1 MKNVIVFCFILVATQ
16 GFAQQPLMSLDED
29 NGFLS
34 EANKQT
40 LKEIF
45 TSKRIVALGEATYG
59 THEFYTTKT
68 KLVQF
73 LVQECGYKVFAMET
87 YFSANLLN
95 DYINGKQNDL
105 SKVMRNLYTVY
116 HTQEFVELIRWFKQ
130 YNKSVVA
137 AQRVK
142 FYGIDSEHM
151 DNLFGQLTAYMG
163 HVDPVN
169 IREYAEKLQTLQER
183 LDPAKRKNYLKMI
196 DDIQQ
201 HVREWKKEYV
211 LLSSL
216 QQWQWADKVL
226 DVMRSA
232 VLQSA
237 VKDRQSLEV
246 KTLRDEAMAENVK
259 WLLNYEGETSK
270 MIVWAHNK
278 HVRKTKSGSE
288 KENYPSMGQR
298 LSEFFGEAYYAV
310 GFDFGEGSFNAFD
323 YTSDSMMQ
331 PCYVFN
337 KNTASTTAVFGNHS
351 TNFFADV
358 KQLQTSG
365 LTIDL
370 TRVQYIRE
378 VGMDFSGDQFTF
390 VAVDVQHAFDALV
403 YIKTTTPSV
412 FVDGRTVK

>member
-1 MKNVIVFCFILVATQ
+1 MKNVLVFCLALVSMQAFT
-16 GFAQQPLMSLDED
+16 QQPFMSLDEH

-34 EANKQT
+34 HANKQI
-40 LKEIF
+40 LKETF
-45 TSKRIVALGEATYG
+45 ATKRIVALGEATYG

-68 KLVQF
+68 KIVQF
-73 LVQECGYKVFAMET
+73 LVQECGYRVFAMET

-95 DYINGKQNDL
+95 DYIDGKQNDL
-105 SKVMRNLYTVY
+105 SKVMRNLYTIY
-116 HTQEFVELIRWFKQ
+116 HTQEFVELLRWFKQ

-142 FYGIDSEHM
+142 FYGIDSENM

-169 IREYAEKLQTLQER
+169 IREYAEKLQTLQE
-183 LDPAKRKNYLKMI
+183 LLNPAKRKNYLKTI
-196 DDIQQ
+196 DEVQQ
-201 HVREWKKEYV
+201 HVRDWKKEYV

-216 QQWQWADKVL
+216 KQWQWADKVL

-232 VLQSA
+232 VLQST

-278 HVRKTKSGSE
+278 HVLKTKNTSA
-288 KENYPSMGQR
+288 KEDCPSMGQR

-337 KNTASTTAVFGNHS
+337 ENTKTFTAIFQPP
-351 TNFFADV
+351 TNDFMVDFNTLEHAD
-358 KQLQTSG
+358 LQQS
-365 LTIDL
+365 LA
-370 TRVQYIRE
+370 RVQAIRQC
-378 VGMDFSGDQFTF
+378 GIGFSGDQFTF
-390 VAVDVQHAFDALV
+390 VALDVRKAFDGLV
-403 YIKTTTPSV
+403 FIKTTTPSV
-412 FVDGRTVK
+412 FIDGSKVN

>member
-1 MKNVIVFCFILVATQ
+1 MKNILVFCLTLIAMQVL
-16 GFAQQPLMSLDED
+16 AQQPFMSLDEH

-34 EANKQT
+34 DANKQT

-45 TSKRIVALGEATYG
+45 TSKRIVALGESTYG

-73 LVQECGYKVFAMET
+73 LVQECGYKIFAMET

-105 SKVMRNLYTVY
+105 SKVMRNIYTVY
-116 HTQEFVELIRWFKQ
+116 HTQEFVELLRWFKQ
-130 YNKSVVA
+130 YNKSVEA
-137 AQRVK
+137 TQRIK

-151 DNLFGQLTAYMG
+151 DNLFSQLTAYIG
-163 HVDPVN
+163 HIDPLY
-169 IREYAEKLQTLQER
+169 IRECAEKLQILQEQ
-183 LDPAKRKNYLKMI
+183 LDPAKRKNYLKTI
-196 DDIQQ
+196 DEVHQ
-201 HVREWKKEYV
+201 HMREWKKEYV

-216 QQWQWADKVL
+216 KQWQWADKVL
-226 DVMRSA
+226 EVMRSA

-237 VKDRQSLEV
+237 VKDRQSPEV

-278 HVRKTKSGSE
+278 HILKTKNTSA
-288 KENYPSMGQR
+288 KEGYPSMGQR
-298 LSEFFGEAYYAV
+298 LSEFFGEAYYAM

-337 KNTASTTAVFGNHS
+337 ENAASTTSVFGNHS

-365 LTIDL
+365 LTANL
-370 TRVQYIRE
+370 SRVQYIRE
-378 VGMDFSGDQFTF
+378 CGMGFSGDQFTF

-403 YIKTTTPSV
+403 YIKTITPSV